1 MEPGS
6 INCSWDSGR
15 TIFSD
20 RDVLPISS
28 GAEDQHVLL
37 RTVHLPTVVRQHAQR
52 AAAPKVDGVAINLR
66 SGQELWGL
74 ETNEPLLSRPSSF
87 HGLWKT
93 LRAGLK
99 LNFDKG
105 KCGVYPWL
113 GILSQV
119 CLRI

>member
-1 MEPGS
+1 M
-6 INCSWDSGR
+6 
-15 TIFSD
+15 
-20 RDVLPISS
+20 
-28 GAEDQHVLL
+28 
-37 RTVHLPTVVRQHAQR
+37 
-52 AAAPKVDGVAINLR
+52 AINLL

-105 KCGVYPWL
+105 KCSVYPVWHSVTIVFKDVVHMLNIL
-113 GILSQV
+113 GLCGSGVRTGFKFQRCAIDWDFRQLV
-119 CLRI
+119 